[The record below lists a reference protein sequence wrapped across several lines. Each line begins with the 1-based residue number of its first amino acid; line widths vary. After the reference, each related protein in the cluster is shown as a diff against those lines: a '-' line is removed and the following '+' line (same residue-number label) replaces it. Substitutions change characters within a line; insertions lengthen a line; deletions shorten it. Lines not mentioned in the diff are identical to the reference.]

1 MALFLVTILWFA
13 PILAGGIYGNARGKL
28 AAGILL
34 PLFFSWF
41 GVLIVLCLSDRTQS
55 VNTHVHVSNSIE
67 STPDSNRDDSAV

>member
-13 PILAGGIYGNARGKL
+13 PIIAGALYGNSRGKL

-55 VNTHVHVSNSIE
+55 VTTNVYTHASVENKTNDDD
-67 STPDSNRDDSAV
+67 TPVR